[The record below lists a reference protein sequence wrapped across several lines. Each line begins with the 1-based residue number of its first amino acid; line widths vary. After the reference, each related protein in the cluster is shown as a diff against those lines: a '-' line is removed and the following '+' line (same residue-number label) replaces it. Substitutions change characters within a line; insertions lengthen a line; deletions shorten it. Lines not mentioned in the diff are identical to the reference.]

1 MSSSSGAMRH
11 TTGAMA
17 RAHTAKVAQNPA
29 QSSQHFFARQSSHV
43 KGAQNR
49 PTMRGGGVTAVAAA
63 LCVLWAAEA
72 ADELDDTLKLFDGA
86 ERGVRT
92 KSVFMPPR

>member
-1 MSSSSGAMRH
+1 
-11 TTGAMA
+11 
-17 RAHTAKVAQNPA
+17 
-29 QSSQHFFARQSSHV
+29 
-43 KGAQNR
+43 
-49 PTMRGGGVTAVAAA
+49 MRGGGITAVAAA